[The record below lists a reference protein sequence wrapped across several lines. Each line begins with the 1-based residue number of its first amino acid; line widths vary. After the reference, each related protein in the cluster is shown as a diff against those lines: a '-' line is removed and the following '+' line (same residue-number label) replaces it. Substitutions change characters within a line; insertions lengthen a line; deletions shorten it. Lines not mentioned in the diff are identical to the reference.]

1 MLRALFDGVDPGANL
16 NPGKITGLADGGRG
30 AQPWSP
36 CTSKSHPAGWS
47 PSRSTRPQ
55 TPEPAPA
62 AAATPAP
69 QAAPRT

>member
-16 NPGKITGLADGGRG
+16 NPGKITGLADGGAERNHG
-30 AQPWSP
+30 SVHLAE
-36 CTSKSHPAGWS
+36 
-47 PSRSTRPQ
+47 PSRRVVAEPVTRPQ

-69 QAAPRT
+69 QATPRT